1 MVQPLCRQLDAGAVA
16 HVLLDEVALVVPAV
30 EAVDPDQ
37 AVILRLLLELTLTV
51 DGPAD
56 EPARVAAGDD
66 AAGDDLAGERVA
78 LADLLDRIEDL
89 LVGRVDRPGL
99 PAGLLD
105 VLEELLGT
113 AEGRI
118 LRGELLPHLDGRAF
132 AVLDRHD
139 RCVGVI
145 AVSGR
150 VALAAVGADDEI
162 VLCQLDDLFHAAL
175 GVLDLLGDLLVLGA
189 VADDVRDRGVEEH
202 LSAVVGDV
210 FAHREDHGLILV
222 VAGETQRAQIRQ
234 TVDVVDVALQVELHL
249 KGAVPLLEREH
260 GLPVGPEVR
269 GVELIV
275 KHVIDLLVLEGLV
288 GRHEQLEQLRG
299 GARRQAVLAVGM
311 GVLALLLGDAA
322 QGEVR
327 VFLVEVVVL
336 GEDRLA
342 RVHDRRDGLEQIP
355 HALEVVIHLT
365 AAAHDEALGR
375 IVDAVAGAAGYGQV
389 LKERDVLTGHLCIA
403 DQKAGRCQ
411 TGQTG
416 ADDISRLALDA
427 FGFFRRCK
435 RLIVTAAVIHSVY
448 LPFMMCFP
456 YFLCSPSARF
466 LLLLSLTLASKKKK
480 LSFDNYQYSA
490 FCRLYCTICYTN
502 GRN

>member
-1 MVQPLCRQLDAGAVA
+1 MA
-16 HVLLDEVALVVPAV
+16 
-30 EAVDPDQ
+30 
-37 AVILRLLLELTLTV
+37 
-51 DGPAD
+51 
-56 EPARVAAGDD
+56 
-66 AAGDDLAGERVA
+66 ER
-78 LADLLDRIEDL
+78 
-89 LVGRVDRPGL
+89 
-99 PAGLLD
+99 
-105 VLEELLGT
+105 
-113 AEGRI
+113 RI

-132 AVLDRHD
+132 AVLDLDD
-139 RCVGVI
+139 RSVRLI

-150 VALAAVGADDEI
+150 IALAAIRADDEI
-162 VLCQLDDLFHAAL
+162 VLGQLDDLFHAAL
-175 GVLDLLGDLLVLGA
+175 GVLDLLGDLLILGA
-189 VADDVRDRGVEEH
+189 VADDVRDRGVEED

-234 TVDVVDVALQVELHL
+234 AVDVVDVALQVELHL
-249 KGAVPLLEREH
+249 EGAVPLLEREH

-275 KHVIDLLVLEGLV
+275 EHVIDLLVLEGLV
-288 GRHEQLEQLRG
+288 GRHEQLQQLG
-299 GARRQAVLAVGM
+299 SGAGRQAVLTVGV
-311 GVLALLLGDAA
+311 GVLALLLGDTA

-375 IVDAVAGAAGYGQV
+375 VVDAVAGAAGHRQV
-389 LKERDVLTGHLCIA
+389 LKERDVLAGHLCIA
-403 DQKAGRCQ
+403 DQEASRRQ
-411 TGQTG
+411 TGQAG
-416 ADDISRLALDA
+416 ADDICRLVVDA

-435 RLIVTAAVIHSVY
+435 RLVVTAAVIHSVY

-456 YFLCSPSARF
+456 YFLCNPLHEF
-466 LLLLSLTLASKKKK
+466 LLLWSLTLASKKKEAT
-480 LSFDNYQYSA
+480 SFDNYQYSE
-490 FCRLYCTICYTN
+490 FRHLYCTICYAN
-502 GRN
+502 GDN

>member
-1 MVQPLCRQLDAGAVA
+1 MIQPLCRQLDTGAVA
-16 HVLLDEVALVVPAV
+16 HVFLDEVALVVPAV

-37 AVILRLLLELTLTV
+37 AVILRLLLELALTV

-56 EPARVAAGDD
+56 EPARIAAGDD
-66 AAGDDLAGERVA
+66 AAGDDLAGQRVA
-78 LADLLDRIEDL
+78 LADLLDGIEDL
-89 LVGRVDRPGL
+89 LVGRVDGPGL

-105 VLEELLGT
+105 VLEELLGM

-118 LRGELLPHLDGRAF
+118 LCSELLPHLDGRAF
-132 AVLDRHD
+132 TVFDLDD
-139 RCVGVI
+139 RRVGVV

-162 VLCQLDDLFHAAL
+162 VLGQLYDLFHAAL
-175 GVLDLLGDLLVLGA
+175 GVLDLLGNLLVLGA
-189 VADDVRDRGVEEH
+189 VADDVRDRGVEED

-234 TVDVVDVALQVELHL
+234 AVDVVDIALQVELHL
-249 KGAVPLLEREH
+249 EGAVPLLEREH

-275 KHVIDLLVLEGLV
+275 EHVVDLLVLEGLV
-288 GRHEQLEQLRG
+288 GRHEQLQQLRG
-299 GARRQAVLAVGM
+299 SAGRQAVFAVGV

-355 HALEVVIHLT
+355 HALEVVVHLT

-375 IVDAVAGAAGYGQV
+375 VVDAVAGAAGHGQV
-389 LKERDVLTGHLCIA
+389 LKERDVLAGHLRVA
-403 DQKAGRCQ
+403 DQEAGRRQ
-411 TGQTG
+411 TGQAG
-416 ADDISRLALDA
+416 ANDIRRLILDA
-427 FGFFRRCK
+427 FGFFRRRK

-456 YFLCSPSARF
+456 YFLCSPLHEF
-466 LLLLSLTLASKKKK
+466 LLL
-480 LSFDNYQYSA
+480 
-490 FCRLYCTICYTN
+490 
-502 GRN
+502 